1 MTAGE
6 AEKVVH
12 VARRH
17 QFVATAIKSVLGWL
31 ARTVVLGCVWV
42 IVARTH
48 GRATWNLNQL
58 LKVEVIDQ
66 SVGWLVPPAK
76 GATERAY

>member
-1 MTAGE
+1 MRQTLEQLHGLLSAD
-6 AEKVVH
+6 KVCGTICIRCQLVT
-12 VARRH
+12 
-17 QFVATAIKSVLGWL
+17 TAIKSVLGWL

-66 SVGWLVPPAK
+66 SVG
-76 GATERAY
+76 